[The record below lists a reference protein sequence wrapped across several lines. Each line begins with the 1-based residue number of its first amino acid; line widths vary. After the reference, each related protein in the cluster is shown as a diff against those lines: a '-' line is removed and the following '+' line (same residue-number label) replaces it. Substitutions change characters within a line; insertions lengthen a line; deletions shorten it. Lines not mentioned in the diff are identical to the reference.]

1 VLPQIEFVD
10 PEFPQYLDKDRY
22 NLRMNDFKQS
32 FDYSST
38 QYGQIY
44 TYYAMLER
52 IMKFELSLNK
62 MKGNMNE
69 ALNLEEAINN
79 GMPFWGIDPE
89 AAIHKK
95 RQQESFYANTPKMS
109 EQVLEKLVNEKR
121 TKVNLAEDVVNLSN
135 IISQLITKCQ
145 NFYE

>member
-1 VLPQIEFVD
+1 
-10 PEFPQYLDKDRY
+10 
-22 NLRMNDFKQS
+22 MNDFKQS
-32 FDYSST
+32 YDYSIT

-62 MKGNMNE
+62 MKGNLNE
-69 ALNLEEAINN
+69 ALNLEESINN

-135 IISQLITKCQ
+135 TIS
-145 NFYE
+145 